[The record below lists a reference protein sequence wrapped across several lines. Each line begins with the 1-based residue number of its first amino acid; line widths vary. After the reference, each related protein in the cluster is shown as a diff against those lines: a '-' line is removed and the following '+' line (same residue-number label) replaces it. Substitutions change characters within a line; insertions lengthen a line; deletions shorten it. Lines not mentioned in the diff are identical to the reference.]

1 MLSRTLKVDDK
12 DAMRLSSEAM
22 ARNIIE
28 SFQKAI
34 EWRIQ
39 SWVGSLSKVLVIKE
53 MELKKSLIN
62 MGKNKE
68 TQQLLQQELYFSNE
82 ALLVKILREI
92 EGKVQVLE
100 ATTAFKV
107 LNKVSQ
113 VDETGSALKKRR
125 MGEQEDRTGLEE
137 GEYVYDVI
145 HVLEMQCSLNIST
158 PAGNVRIDLNVPG
171 RINGTF
177 FSSEDED
184 ITDKLTDVT
193 IHLNTDMMAS
203 MIEKSSR
210 IAVRVSTEALLKGE
224 QESSNVEK
232 SADATTVPQEQSA
245 PAAKPATT
253 SVATSQIPTRSPKR
267 KVDDSNVSGLVV
279 ITPARNI
286 TSSPSSFGESDN
298 EADHNQPVILQ
309 IPNSFPSSKE
319 SRNVLHPQA
328 SRAGNKAVSTPSASL
343 NFAARLPPKKY
354 MLQQKNS
361 KSLAA
366 AVITPLKT
374 KGPEYIEREKGPNLP
389 ILMEAAGISSEKK

>member
-28 SFQKAI
+28 SFQKAM
-34 EWRIQ
+34 EWRIH

-62 MGKNKE
+62 MGNNKE

-82 ALLVKILREI
+82 AVLVKTLREI

-107 LNKVSQ
+107 LNKISQ

-125 MGEQEDRTGLEE
+125 MGDQEDRTGLEE

-145 HVLEMQCSLNIST
+145 HVLEMQCSLDISS

-177 FSSEDED
+177 FSSEDGD

-193 IHLNTDMMAS
+193 IYLNTDMMAS

-210 IAVRVSTEALLKGE
+210 IAVRVSTESLLNGE
-224 QESSNVEK
+224 QESNNVEK
-232 SADATTVPQEQSA
+232 SADATTVPQEQSV

-253 SVATSQIPTRSPKR
+253 LVATSHIPTRSPKR

-298 EADHNQPVILQ
+298 EADHNQPVIFQ

-319 SRNVLHPQA
+319 SGNILHPQA

-366 AVITPLKT
+366 VITPLKT

-389 ILMEAAGISSEKK
+389 ILMEAACFSSEKK